1 MVLHLRRHLS
11 IKPHLRLRNRLLQL
25 GCRKKNKPTLH
36 SFTGMMH
43 LGCRSYTKHLR
54 RRQKAP
60 RQSWSRQARLPR
72 HHRRQNLNR
81 QVHGLTWLVAHRL
94 PIKVPHRL
102 PIKVQVHGLLQVVQS
117 VLQESCR
124 QSMQESCRESMHG
137 LRLLPRQG
145 WMPRHRLHRR
155 QKLLRMLHSQPAVL
169 LNQSN
174 FRCLVDGLAHPHRL
188 PRGPWMV
195 KVHGLLEVFPLQQ
208 RQPVLKESCLRLL
221 RRLLQSTHR

>member
-1 MVLHLRRHLS
+1 MVLYLRRHLS
-11 IKPHLRLRNRLLQL
+11 TKPHLRLRNRLLQL

-36 SFTGMMH
+36 SFTGMIH
-43 LGCRSYTKHLR
+43 LRCRSYNAHLRR

-81 QVHGLTWLVAHRL
+81 QVHGLT
-94 PIKVPHRL
+94 
-102 PIKVQVHGLLQVVQS
+102 
-117 VLQESCR
+117 
-124 QSMQESCRESMHG
+124 MQESCRESMHG

-169 LNQSN
+169 LNQLN